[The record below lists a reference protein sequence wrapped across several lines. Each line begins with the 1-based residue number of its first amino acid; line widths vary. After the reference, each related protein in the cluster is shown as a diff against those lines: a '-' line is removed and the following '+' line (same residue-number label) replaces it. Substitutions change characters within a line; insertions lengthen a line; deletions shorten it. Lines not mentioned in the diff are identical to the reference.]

1 MDTANPYQVHDST
14 VKLVILTLD
23 RDEGRLPSS
32 VATDHVRKWS
42 DSTTGKMKVKQKY
55 FRVHNPYRGRAS
67 PRGRDKLV
75 AERHTQ
81 LIMSP
86 LCLGSRAGH
95 TERTAIGRR
104 VGYCSAFIGQVK
116 AEVCL
121 RGIAGGK

>member
-23 RDEGRLPSS
+23 RDQGRLPSS

-55 FRVHNPYRGRAS
+55 FCVHNPYRGRAS

-86 LCLGSRAGH
+86 LALVRGPDTRS
-95 TERTAIGRR
+95 ERPLVDGWGTVPR
-104 VGYCSAFIGQVK
+104 S
-116 AEVCL
+116 
-121 RGIAGGK
+121 